1 MKNNIHDNNTVKFCD
16 HVNYNIMQQMTG
28 FHSLPSLLLQ
38 IGFDKQATPSWEMAG
53 KGAHSPPTLLLY
65 FFFFCPISVIIQ
77 MSQAPVI
84 GGILGMML
92 ESWKSQAVRDARIVL
107 IDIKARLDNCH
118 QVNSTKL
125 YLRPGHC

>member
-16 HVNYNIMQQMTG
+16 HVNHNIMQLMPG

-53 KGAHSPPTLLLY
+53 KGAHSPPTLLLLC
-65 FFFFCPISVIIQ
+65 FFGPISLIIQ

-92 ESWKSQAVRDARIVL
+92 ESWKSQAVREARIVL
-107 IDIKARLDNCH
+107 IDIKARLDNCC
-118 QVNSTKL
+118 QVNGTKL

>member
-1 MKNNIHDNNTVKFCD
+1 
-16 HVNYNIMQQMTG
+16 MQLVIG

-53 KGAHSPPTLLLY
+53 KGDHSPPTLV
-65 FFFFCPISVIIQ
+65 FFFFDPISLIIQ

-92 ESWKSQAVRDARIVL
+92 ESWKSQAVRGARIVL
-107 IDIKARLDNCH
+107 IDIKARLDNCC
-118 QVNSTKL
+118 QVNGTKL
-125 YLRPGHC
+125 YLRPGHS